1 MIPNLGFGKMKK
13 VVCITKSMTE
23 REKSAVEAQGRI
35 AYVDFVTRKAAKNS
49 KLQSQ
54 ISAKSDAAN
63 P

>member
-1 MIPNLGFGKMKK
+1 MKK